1 MNTPFGNCPPRPELD
16 ELIKKSIAWFESL
29 SPAEQAA
36 HRQAQRESWVR
47 GEMGW
52 PKPKFTWEL
61 RNGEL
66 TKVYASYAD
75 YCNG

>member
-1 MNTPFGNCPPRPELD
+1 MNSPFGPCKPRPELD

-29 SPAEQAA
+29 TPEQQAA

-47 GEMGW
+47 AEMSW
-52 PKPKFTWEL
+52 PKPEFTWEM
-61 RNGEL
+61 RDGAL
-66 TKVYASYAD
+66 TKVYASYTD